1 MTAIGVIGLGNMGRG
16 MALRLIGTG
25 HRVAGFDAAAETRA
39 RLAAESVD
47 VAESI
52 AGLCASTDVL
62 ILSLPNAEI
71 VEAVMAGPDGVLAH
85 ARPGTLIVD
94 TTTSYPET
102 TRRMAALAKEKS
114 LAFLDAPVS
123 GGPKGAHAGTM
134 TMVIGGET
142 ADLARAE
149 PVLAALSAKRVH
161 VGPVGAGHVAK
172 LVNNLLCA
180 SHLLT
185 AAEALAIIRGAGLDP
200 AAVLAGVNAGS
211 GRSAVSEVNLP
222 NWVLNGAFNSGFSIG
237 LMRKDVGL
245 AARLVE
251 ELGLD
256 LPMATQAVAL
266 WEEAYAQLGAGT
278 DFNAITAHPDFSS
291 SPFFQEKSR

>member
-1 MTAIGVIGLGNMGRG
+1 MTAVGVIGLGNMGCG
-16 MALRLIGTG
+16 MALRLASAA
-25 HRVAGFDAAAETRA
+25 HRVAGYDVSPEARQRIAAEGVVATETI
-39 RLAAESVD
+39 AA
-47 VAESI
+47 
-52 AGLCASTDVL
+52 LCARSDLL

-102 TRRMAALAKEKS
+102 TRRIARLARDRG
-114 LAFLDAPVS
+114 LAVVDAPVS
-123 GGPKGAHAGTM
+123 GGPKGARAGTM
-134 TMVIGGET
+134 TMVIGGE
-142 ADLARAE
+142 AMDLARAE
-149 PVLAALSAKRVH
+149 PVLAAISAKRVH

-200 AAVLAGVNAGS
+200 ARVMAGVNAGS
-211 GRSAVSEVNLP
+211 GRSAVTEVNLP
-222 NWVLNGAFNSGFSIG
+222 NWVLNDAFNSGFSIG

-256 LPMATQAVAL
+256 LPMAAAAAGL
-266 WEEAYAQLGAGT
+266 WEEAYASLGAST
-278 DFNAITAHPDFSS
+278 DFNAITAHPDFAA
-291 SPFFQEKSR
+291 SPFHQRGRA

>member
-16 MALRLIGTG
+16 MALRLTGTG

-39 RLAAESVD
+39 RLAAEGVD

-71 VEAVMAGPDGVLAH
+71 VEAVMTGPDGVLAH

-134 TMVIGGET
+134 TMVIGGEA

-185 AAEALAIIRGAGLDP
+185 AAEALAIIRGAGLEP

-256 LPMATQAVAL
+256 LPMANQAVAL
-266 WEEAYAQLGAGT
+266 WEEAYGQLGAGT

>member
-16 MALRLIGTG
+16 MALRLTGTG

-39 RLAAESVD
+39 RLAAEGVD

-71 VEAVMAGPDGVLAH
+71 VEAVMTGPDGVLAH

-102 TRRMAALAKEKS
+102 TRRMAALAKVKS

-134 TMVIGGET
+134 TMVIGGEA

-185 AAEALAIIRGAGLDP
+185 AAEALAIIRGAGLEP

-256 LPMATQAVAL
+256 LPMANQAVAL
-266 WEEAYAQLGAGT
+266 WEEAYGQLGAGT

>member
-1 MTAIGVIGLGNMGRG
+1 MTAVGVIGLGNMGRG
-16 MALRLIGTG
+16 MALRLASAG
-25 HRVAGFDAAAETRA
+25 HTIAGYDIAPESRAGIAVAGVETTETI
-39 RLAAESVD
+39 LA
-47 VAESI
+47 
-52 AGLCASTDVL
+52 LCARSDLL
-62 ILSLPNAEI
+62 ILSLPNAEV
-71 VEAVMAGPDGVLAH
+71 VEAVMTGPDGVLAH

-102 TRRMAALAKEKS
+102 TRRMAQCAQERG

-134 TMVIGGET
+134 TMVIGGEA

-149 PVLAALSAKRVH
+149 PVLAAISAKRVH

-200 AAVLAGVNAGS
+200 AEVMAGVNAGS
-211 GRSAVSEVNLP
+211 GRSAVTEVNLP

-245 AARLVE
+245 ASRLVE

-256 LPMATQAVAL
+256 LPMAAAAARL
-266 WEEAYAQLGAGT
+266 WEEAYAELGANT
-278 DFNAITAHPDFSS
+278 DFNAITAHPDFAS
-291 SPFFQEKSR
+291 SPFHQRGRA

>member
-1 MTAIGVIGLGNMGRG
+1 MTAVGVIGLGNMGRG
-16 MALRLIGTG
+16 MALRLASTA
-25 HRVAGFDAAAETRA
+25 HRIAGYDVSREARQQIAAEGIVVVET
-39 RLAAESVD
+39 LAALSARSD
-47 VAESI
+47 
-52 AGLCASTDVL
+52 LL

-71 VEAVMAGPDGVLAH
+71 VEAVMKGVDGVLAH

-94 TTTSYPET
+94 TTTSYPAT
-102 TRRMAALAKEKS
+102 TKEVAALAKGKG
-114 LAFLDAPVS
+114 LAFIDAPVS

-134 TMVIGGET
+134 TMVIGGEA
-142 ADLARAE
+142 ADIARAE
-149 PVLAALSAKRVH
+149 PILEAISAKRVH

-200 AAVLAGVNAGS
+200 AQVLAGVNAGS
-211 GRSAVSEVNLP
+211 GRSGVTEINLP

-245 AARLVE
+245 ATRLVE

-256 LPMATQAVAL
+256 LPMATVVAGI
-266 WEEAYAQLGAGT
+266 WEEAFTRLGAST
-278 DFNAITAHPDFSS
+278 DFNAITAHPDFAS
-291 SPFFQEKSR
+291 SPFHQRGRA